1 VGSCPTNRKHPRNI
15 RLQKNKL
22 DKNVKALGLVSLFTD
37 MSSQMIYPLLPIFL
51 TSVLGVGV
59 AFVGL
64 LEGIAESTASILKVF
79 SGWYS
84 DRLKKRK
91 PIIFAGYSLSTIGKP
106 FLYLATAGW
115 HVLLVRF
122 VDRVGK
128 GIRTSPRDALIAGSC
143 SADDR
148 GRAFGVQRAMDRT
161 GAFIGPLIAFAIL
174 PLLNGN
180 LRMVFLLAFLPAL
193 VAVLVVIFLVKD
205 KPQPQDLPEQKPAAS
220 GRRTSRDFKV
230 FVVILAVF
238 TLGNSSNAFLILR
251 ARDLGLKVALIPVL
265 WLMYNFVCSISSI
278 PLGHLSDKIG
288 RKKTTLLGFG
298 VYALVYLGFA
308 FSRTQGLIWLFMAI
322 YGVYYGLSEGVL
334 RAYVADLVEDES
346 VMATAYGIYHTVTGL
361 CMLPASL
368 IMGILWQ
375 QFNPTIAFSV
385 GAAVALIAAV
395 ALALFVRK

>member
-1 VGSCPTNRKHPRNI
+1 M
-15 RLQKNKL
+15 QKNKL

-91 PIIFAGYSLSTIGKP
+91 PIIFAGYGLSTIGKP

-122 VDRVGK
+122 VDRAGK

-143 SADDR
+143 SADER

-161 GAFIGPLIAFAIL
+161 GAFLGPLIAFAIL
-174 PLLNGN
+174 PLFNN
-180 LRMVFLLAFLPAL
+180 NMRMVFLLAFFPAL
-193 VAVLVVIFLVKD
+193 IAVLVIIFLVKD
-205 KPQPQDLPEQKPAAS
+205 KSQSRDLPEKKPHAS
-220 GRRTSRDFKV
+220 GGRVNKDFKK

-238 TLGNSSNAFLILR
+238 TLGNSSDAFLILR
-251 ARDLGLKVALIPVL
+251 AKDLGLKVALIPIL
-265 WLMYNFVCSISSI
+265 WLMYNFVCSVSAV
-278 PLGHLSDKIG
+278 PFGHLSDKIG

-298 VYALVYLGFA
+298 VYGCVYLGFA
-308 FSRTQGLIWLFMAI
+308 LSNTQALIWLFMAI
-322 YGVYYGLSEGVL
+322 YGVHYGLSEGVL

-346 VMATAYGIYHTVTGL
+346 VMATAYGIYHTVIGI

-375 QFNPTIAFSV
+375 QFGPTVAFAF
-385 GAAVALIAAV
+385 GAVMALTAAT
-395 ALALFVRK
+395 ALALFIRK

>member
-1 VGSCPTNRKHPRNI
+1 
-15 RLQKNKL
+15 
-22 DKNVKALGLVSLFTD
+22 

-51 TSVLGVGV
+51 TSVLGVGI

-91 PIIFAGYSLSTIGKP
+91 PIIFAGYGLSTIGKP

-148 GRAFGVQRAMDRT
+148 GRAFGIQRAMDRT

-205 KPQPQDLPEQKPAAS
+205 KPQPRDPPEQKHAAS

-230 FVVILAVF
+230 FVVVLAVF

-251 ARDLGLKVALIPVL
+251 ARDLGLKVALIPIL
-265 WLMYNFVCSISSI
+265 WLMYNFVCSISAI
-278 PLGHLSDKIG
+278 PFGHLSDKIG

-298 VYALVYLGFA
+298 VYVLVYLGFA

-375 QFNPTIAFSV
+375 QFNPTIAFSF
-385 GAAVALIAAV
+385 GAAIALIAAV

>member
-1 VGSCPTNRKHPRNI
+1 VKEASANTANSGQDGKLNR
-15 RLQKNKL
+15 
-22 DKNVKALGLVSLFTD
+22 NVYFLGLVSLFTD
-37 MSSQMIYPLLPIFL
+37 MSSQMIYPLLPVFL
-51 TSVLGVGV
+51 TSVLGVGT

-91 PIIFAGYSLSTIGKP
+91 PVIFAGYGLSTVGKP

-148 GRAFGVQRAMDRT
+148 GRAFGLQRTMDRT
-161 GAFIGPLIAFAIL
+161 GAFLGPLIAFAIL
-174 PLLNGN
+174 PLFNDN
-180 LRMVFLLAFLPAL
+180 LRMVFLLAFFPAL
-193 VAVLVVIFLVKD
+193 IAVLVIMFMVKD
-205 KPQPQDLPEQKPAAS
+205 RSPAPSREALEKKPHAS
-220 GRRTSRDFKV
+220 FKGVSREFKI

-238 TLGNSSNAFLILR
+238 TLGNSSDAFLILR
-251 ARDLGLKVALIPVL
+251 AKDLGLKVSLIPIM
-265 WLMYNFVCSISSI
+265 WLMYNFVCSISAL
-278 PLGHLSDKIG
+278 PFGHLSDRIG

-298 VYALVYLGFA
+298 VYGVVYLGFA
-308 FSRTQGLIWLFMAI
+308 FSRTQGLVWLFMAI

-346 VMATAYGIYHTVTGL
+346 SLATAYGIYHMVIGL

-375 QFNPTIAFSV
+375 QFNPTVAFAF
-385 GAAVALIAAV
+385 GAALALSAGA

>member
-1 VGSCPTNRKHPRNI
+1 M
-15 RLQKNKL
+15 QKKKL

-51 TSVLGVGV
+51 TSVLGVGI

-91 PIIFAGYSLSTIGKP
+91 PIIFAGYGLSTIGKP

-174 PLLNGN
+174 PLLNGDLN
-180 LRMVFLLAFLPAL
+180 DKLRMVFLLAFLPAL

-205 KPQPQDLPEQKPAAS
+205 KPQPQEPPEHKPAAW
-220 GRRTSRDFKV
+220 GRGTSRDFKV
-230 FVVILAVF
+230 FVVVLAVF

-251 ARDLGLKVALIPVL
+251 ARDLGLEVALIPIL
-265 WLMYNFVCSISSI
+265 WLMYNFVCSISAI
-278 PLGHLSDKIG
+278 PFGHLSDKIG

-298 VYALVYLGFA
+298 VYSLVYLGFA

-385 GAAVALIAAV
+385 GAAIALIAAV
-395 ALALFVRK
+395 ALALFVRR

>member
-1 VGSCPTNRKHPRNI
+1 M
-15 RLQKNKL
+15 QKNKL

-59 AFVGL
+59 AFIGL

-193 VAVLVVIFLVKD
+193 VAVLVVLFLVKD
-205 KPQPQDLPEQKPAAS
+205 KPQPLAPPEQKHAAS
-220 GRRTSRDFKV
+220 SRGTSRDFKV
-230 FVVILAVF
+230 FVVVLAVF

-251 ARDLGLKVALIPVL
+251 ARDLGLEVALIPIL
-265 WLMYNFVCSISSI
+265 WLMYNFVCSISAI
-278 PLGHLSDKIG
+278 PFGHLSDKIG

-298 VYALVYLGFA
+298 VYVLVYLGFA

-385 GAAVALIAAV
+385 GAAIALIAAV
-395 ALALFVRK
+395 ALALFVRR

>member
-1 VGSCPTNRKHPRNI
+1 
-15 RLQKNKL
+15 
-22 DKNVKALGLVSLFTD
+22 

-91 PIIFAGYSLSTIGKP
+91 PIIFAGYGLSTIGKP

-122 VDRVGK
+122 VDRAGK

-143 SADDR
+143 SADER

-161 GAFIGPLIAFAIL
+161 GAFLGPLIAFAIL
-174 PLLNGN
+174 PLFNN
-180 LRMVFLLAFLPAL
+180 NMRMVFLLAFFPAL
-193 VAVLVVIFLVKD
+193 IAVLVIIFLVKD
-205 KPQPQDLPEQKPAAS
+205 KSQSRDLPEKKPHAS
-220 GRRTSRDFKV
+220 GGRVNKDFKK

-238 TLGNSSNAFLILR
+238 TLGNSSDAFLILR
-251 ARDLGLKVALIPVL
+251 AKDLGLKVALIPIL
-265 WLMYNFVCSISSI
+265 WLMYNFVCSVSAV
-278 PLGHLSDKIG
+278 PFGHLSDKIG

-298 VYALVYLGFA
+298 VYGCVYLGFA
-308 FSRTQGLIWLFMAI
+308 LSNTQALIWLFMAI
-322 YGVYYGLSEGVL
+322 YGVHYGLSEGVL

-346 VMATAYGIYHTVTGL
+346 VMATAYGIYHTVIGI

-375 QFNPTIAFSV
+375 QFGPTVAFAF
-385 GAAVALIAAV
+385 GAVMALTAAT
-395 ALALFVRK
+395 ALALFIRK